1 MSLGSLAPAVADDAP
16 ASRASAAANGIAVL
30 VVLGIVGIVGAAFA
44 LHAFSILQNHDN
56 DWYLVVAQ
64 RLLAG
69 GRYGRDFMEPN
80 PPLIILLSVP
90 PVLLAPLLHLPV
102 YTAFVAYVCGLI
114 LLSAWLAWRSL
125 RWCMADQPVGAAVLL
140 LCYTAILALE
150 PGYDFGQREHLFV
163 ILFAPGLLWF
173 AARDAGD
180 TRPLSASNGLAVVLA
195 AIGVLIKPFVLLVPL
210 MMLVLKAGHHRTW
223 RMVLDGSVVVF
234 LLVAVLYVALVLV
247 AFPTYLPA
255 AAIQQEVYFAWDRA
269 WLTVFDES
277 RPAMMA
283 LALAVVLTELTP
295 LEQRTR
301 VLFRQVCVAAATCLF
316 LALWQKKAWTY
327 HLLPTI
333 ELAAFIL
340 AGAVIALVPR
350 LSWRYRGRDWGCV
363 PVAVVCAAVLLEA
376 TALAMQPLDDAVFA
390 TRAKA
395 TATPLIATLRH
406 SFNGKSLLV
415 LTSGYQAGIPS
426 LAGVSL
432 AARAPSQLLLP
443 GAVRLA
449 GGNAA
454 QRKRAVE
461 VRGLATNLLIEDLDR
476 YHPDVVAVDRR
487 PVKQSL
493 PNNFD
498 VLKFYQ
504 ADPQFAQA
512 WSDYRLA
519 VSLNGWDLYAR
530 TAPDAT
536 KAGLLP

>member
-1 MSLGSLAPAVADDAP
+1 MSLGSLAPAVANDAP
-16 ASRASAAANGIAVL
+16 ASRASAATRGIAVL
-30 VVLGIVGIVGAAFA
+30 VVLGIVGIVGAAFT
-44 LHAFSILQNHDN
+44 LHAFLILQNHDN

-102 YTAFVAYVCGLI
+102 YTAFVAYVCALI
-114 LLSAWLAWRSL
+114 LLSTSLAWRSL

-140 LCYTAILALE
+140 LCYTAILALQ

-180 TRPLSASNGLAVVLA
+180 TRPLSVSNGLAVVLA

-223 RMVLDGSVVVF
+223 RVVLDGSVAVF
-234 LLVAVLYVALVLV
+234 LVVAVLYVALVLV

-269 WLTVFDES
+269 WLTVFDEF
-277 RPAMMA
+277 PPGNDG
-283 LALAVVLTELTP
+283 VGHGGGP
-295 LEQRTR
+295 DRTD
-301 VLFRQVCVAAATCLF
+301 A
-316 LALWQKKAWTY
+316 
-327 HLLPTI
+327 
-333 ELAAFIL
+333 
-340 AGAVIALVPR
+340 AGAADAGTVPAGLGGGGNLSVPCTVGKEGLDLSSAPDDRACGVHPGRSRDRPGAAPVVALSGARWGRVPA
-350 LSWRYRGRDWGCV
+350 
-363 PVAVVCAAVLLEA
+363 AVVCAAVLLEA
-376 TALAMQPLDDAVFA
+376 TALAIQPLDDAVFA

-415 LTSGYQAGIPS
+415 LTSGYQPGIPS

-449 GGNAA
+449 EGNAA

-504 ADPQFAQA
+504 ADPQFGQA

-530 TAPDAT
+530 TVPDAT
-536 KAGLLP
+536 KAR